1 MSTTPALHLRNLP
14 YRLASKTLKSV
25 VYYHPMTH
33 APTVTKP
40 TVHKLD
46 DGTLELTVTV
56 AWKDIAASRENVI
69 AKIVDT
75 AELPGFRKGKAPR
88 KMVEE
93 KLDESKIYEEVL
105 KAIIPDVYNAAI
117 TELKLKPIIN
127 PKIELKEA
135 KENSD
140 WIIRMLTAE
149 RPALTLGDY
158 KAAIKEVKA
167 AKHKKIWVPGQ
178 EPKPEEQKEQKPSL
192 DELLAAVLTTIQT
205 KIPAL
210 LIENQVNRMLSDLVD
225 QTRKLGL
232 SVEQYL
238 SSTGRNADSIRKEY
252 EDQAKKTITLEFAL
266 EDIADKEGI
275 LVGDDDIS
283 TVINSAKSEE
293 EKKAL
298 EKERYYLAS
307 VLRRQKTLDFLA
319 NV

>member
-1 MSTTPALHLRNLP
+1 
-14 YRLASKTLKSV
+14 
-25 VYYHPMTH
+25 MTQ

-40 TVHKLD
+40 TVNKLE

-56 AWKDIAASRENVI
+56 AWKDIAASRETVI
-69 AKIVDT
+69 AKIVET

-105 KAIIPDVYNAAI
+105 KDIIPEVYNAAI

-135 KENSD
+135 KENTD
-140 WIIRMLTAE
+140 WVIRMLTAE
-149 RPALTLGDY
+149 RPILTLGDY
-158 KAAIKEVKA
+158 KAAIKEAKA

-192 DELLAAVLTTIQT
+192 DELLTAVLTTIKT

-238 SSTGRNADSIRKEY
+238 SSTGRNAEGIRQEY
-252 EDQAKKTITLEFAL
+252 EEQAKKTITLEFAL
-266 EDIADKEGI
+266 EDIADKEGV
-275 LVGDDDIS
+275 LVGDDDIAA
-283 TVINSAKSEE
+283 VLNSAKSEE

-319 NV
+319 GV